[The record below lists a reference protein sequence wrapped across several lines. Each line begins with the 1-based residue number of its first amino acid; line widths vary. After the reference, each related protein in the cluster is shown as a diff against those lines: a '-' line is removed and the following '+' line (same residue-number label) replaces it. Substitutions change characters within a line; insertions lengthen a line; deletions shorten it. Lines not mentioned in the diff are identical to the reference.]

1 MQVFVVVINIFFTS
15 GNIFAQYD
23 SSQGQLGDRVIME
36 IDHVP
41 YTQRQLE
48 LYMLFKDMLSGREMI
63 RTAGPES
70 WYALLEE
77 FRVDMI
83 VNQEAVRLSSFQ
95 ASAQMLAKAKEI
107 FSKRRAVDSAAMS
120 ALQRLVVAPG
130 NELDNFNITLRIE
143 AFRRSKQR
151 QAAIQD
157 GRNSTTMVRT
167 LRFSQWLKDLE
178 ERAVVRYFDGSM
190 SYQEIHPSSR

>member
-1 MQVFVVVINIFFTS
+1 MNLIFTNAFGESTTKS
-15 GNIFAQYD
+15 GV
-23 SSQGQLGDRVIME
+23 LGDRVIME
-36 IDHVP
+36 VDHVP

-48 LYMLFKDMLSGREMI
+48 LYLLFKDILRGAEPVRK
-63 RTAGPES
+63 ADPEN

-95 ASAQMLAKAKEI
+95 PSAQMLAKAREI
-107 FSKRRAVDSAAMS
+107 FSKRRSIDDRVMGS
-120 ALQRLVVAPG
+120 LQRLAVAPG
-130 NELDNFNITLRIE
+130 TENSNFTLTLRVE
-143 AFRRSKQR
+143 AFRRGKQR

-157 GRNSTTMVRT
+157 GRNSSTMVRT

-178 ERAVVRYFDGSM
+178 ARAVVRYFDGSI
-190 SYQEIHPSSR
+190 SYQDIQPTSR